1 MSDFGYHTQFIAK
14 GEYGKFSKVKEEFDE
29 LKDAWENRE
38 SKVLTICE
46 LCDLYGAMEEF
57 AKETLN
63 ISMDE
68 IIKFSNLTK
77 EVYQSRTRK

>member
-1 MSDFGYHTQFIAK
+1 MSEFGYHTQFIVK

-46 LCDLYGAMEEF
+46 LSDLYGAMEAF
-57 AKETLN
+57 ANECLN

-68 IIKFSNLTK
+68 IVKFSDLTK
-77 EVYQSRTRK
+77 EVYQNRPQK